1 MVKNQYYDSESER
14 CIIASMLSS
23 EESMIETCATMQTDD
38 FYEHQHRAM
47 FDILSGL
54 YAKDIKP
61 TFLAM
66 LKEGVKQGTFSTPE
80 DREYAKQTIG
90 FHVSTVSLPYW
101 WKNVKD
107 KARLRTL
114 RQKLMMLAE
123 EIKSPGVDVD
133 KLIQD
138 ASRDISELTTA
149 TTEQID
155 TGADLVDIGMKAIE
169 RRMEHR
175 GELSGIPTGINK
187 LNRLTSGWKPGDL
200 ILLTAES
207 GKGKTAFAQN
217 FIAAGCF
224 IHENPTLYINSEM
237 SREQV
242 ILRFASMVSNIEA
255 DKIKFG
261 EITEEEKQKI
271 SDNMDIIRT
280 SPFIHYPSPSLNI
293 NKVVSMIRKLHIQK
307 GIKLVVLDYIG
318 RMDRVNKDAK
328 EWEELHQIC
337 KVLKTI
343 AQELSISVIVLAQL
357 NDDGA
362 LQAAKRMRNECDILI
377 KLLPM
382 SNEEQIEAL
391 SKGYKVAADYF
402 VYLDKNRDGQGEVSI
417 PVKFEKSK
425 MQVVDVAYV

>member
-1 MVKNQYYDSESER
+1 MVKNQYYDTESER
-14 CIIASMLSS
+14 SILAAMLAS
-23 EESMIETCATMQTDD
+23 EDSMIESCNTMQTDD
-38 FYEHQHRAM
+38 FYEPRHIAM

-54 YAKDIKP
+54 YEKDIKP
-61 TFLAM
+61 TYLQM
-66 LKEGVKQGTFSTPE
+66 IKEGVKQGTFATIE

-101 WKNVKD
+101 FKNVKD
-107 KARLRTL
+107 KSRLRAL
-114 RQKLMMLAE
+114 RTMLMRLAE
-123 EIKSPGVDVD
+123 EIKQPALDVD
-133 KLIQD
+133 QLIQD

-155 TGADLVDIGMKAIE
+155 TGEELVSIGMRVIE
-169 RRMEHR
+169 ERMAHK
-175 GELSGIPTGINK
+175 GELSGISTGINK

-217 FIAAGCF
+217 FIASGCF
-224 IHENPTLYINSEM
+224 IHEHPTLYINSEM

-261 EITEEEKQKI
+261 EITEEEKQQI

-280 SPFIHYPSPSLNI
+280 SPFYHYPSPSLNI
-293 NKVVSMIRKLHIQK
+293 NKVVSMIHKLHVQK

-318 RMDRVNKDAK
+318 RMDRVSKDAK
-328 EWEELHQIC
+328 EWEELFQIC
-337 KVLKTI
+337 KTLKTI
-343 AQELSISVIVLAQL
+343 AQELNISVIVLAQL

-377 KLLPM
+377 KLIPM
-382 SNEEQIEAL
+382 TNDEQVEAL

-402 VYLDKNRDGQGEVSI
+402 VFLDKNRDGQGEVNI
-417 PVKFEKSK
+417 PVKFEKNK
-425 MQVVDVAYV
+425 MQVIDCASV